1 MAGGIIIVSRAVSLY
16 PLYEKIL
23 KGLGYKDFILTA
35 AEKDGLDR
43 LIEEANPRLLMMG
56 SKFYEMGT
64 PYMMGELLKRFPK
77 LNTAAVSVER
87 FAISKAVYFYWH
99 GVRSYV
105 DLLEG
110 YEEFQKGLRLVNDG
124 KKYISP
130 LVKNEIE
137 HTDVPP
143 NVNQKATKRHKE
155 CLIMLC
161 CGFRTKRIG
170 ENLHISRSTVENH
183 LQSLYDIY
191 HAESREEMVAMAWI
205 LELVTKEDIQ
215 FFDDRRIAV

>member
-1 MAGGIIIVSRAVSLY
+1 MAGGIIVISRAASLY
-16 PLYEKIL
+16 PLYEQIL
-23 KGLGYKDFILTA
+23 KGLGYKDFTFSS

-43 LIEEANPRLLMMG
+43 LIEETNPRLLMMD

-64 PYMMGELLKRFPK
+64 PYMMGELIKRFPS

-87 FAISKAVYFYWH
+87 FAVSKAVYFYWH
-99 GVRSYV
+99 GVKSYV
-105 DLLEG
+105 DLFEG
-110 YEEFQKGLRLVNDG
+110 FEEFKKGLRLVIDG

-130 LVKNEIE
+130 MVKNELKKNN
-137 HTDVPP
+137 VPP
-143 NVNQKATKRHKE
+143 NVNLKATKRLME

-170 ENLHISRSTVENH
+170 DHLHISRSTVENH
-183 LQSLYDIY
+183 LQCLYDIY

-205 LELVTKEDIQ
+205 LDLVTKEDIQ
-215 FFDDRRIAV
+215 FYDERKEKL